1 MFQCLK
7 FTLPVL
13 INLSCLVGLI
23 SLALKSPSILI
34 VRFFL
39 AHAVVRKPVAVET
52 QQIVL
57 VVRVVV
63 SEDVEI

>member
-1 MFQCLK
+1 M
-7 FTLPVL
+7 L

-39 AHAVVRKPVAVET
+39 AQAVVRKPVAVET